1 MNTRR
6 GSSTAF
12 VLAAVVLA
20 SLAAASA
27 LWAQSP
33 ARTPAAPSA
42 SLVAIAEQVAA
53 LFPRVSGEVLEV
65 QGSTVTL
72 GIGKR
77 DGVQPGLELSLFRQ
91 GRELRHPKTGEVL
104 GRTETQVGRLRVEQV
119 FETYSTGSVPAGT
132 QPAPGDVAR
141 ISAGKQRITIV
152 AMASGVRETVVEGAL
167 TEIIDALNRT
177 GRFQVAMGDRV
188 GVWASEQGIKP
199 EQLLEGR
206 GLAEAAE
213 RFRLEHVLA
222 LHFSLVQKRPFVE
235 ARFLSLPSTTALMTS
250 TAFVPAS
257 ARTAAGQGQR
267 FSSGGDR
274 NPTQPKQRSLLARIL
289 GGELEAGSYSTGE
302 NSIPLKE
309 IGKFGFPVLSMDV
322 AVAPKDQ
329 IPRVVLTDG
338 DRIWVYR
345 VVERAMEPEWT
356 YDNRF
361 TRPGR
366 IMSVQLADLDGD
378 GVLEVVA
385 NRYHADPQILLT
397 SFILGTRDGKP
408 VEIYSDSSQFLYAM
422 DAEGGGLKK
431 ALWGQTFSPDTFFRR
446 GQAVRYVLKGDKV
459 VADGPV
465 RVPATFRA
473 TGATMANIAGKGQP
487 LRSLVFIDEQNR
499 LRVSAESEE
508 AFRST
513 TPVGGGGYL
522 KVELL
527 KSRTERGGR
536 SEFFHFEPMPLAVDL
551 DGDGVEEVI
560 VPQNHLDGHLAIL
573 FRGPAGYR
581 MQTINS
587 GFEGVITGLGAIHGE
602 TPPTLIAA
610 IVRFNNYFRTGG
622 ETQIIMT
629 TGE

>member
-1 MNTRR
+1 MKTR
-6 GSSTAF
+6 SPA
-12 VLAAVVLA
+12 LAAAAAAGLSVLLGVGVLFAQSPPPRPATPPSA
-20 SLAAASA
+20 SLAA
-27 LWAQSP
+27 
-33 ARTPAAPSA
+33 
-42 SLVAIAEQVAA
+42 IADEVAA
-53 LFPRVSGEVLEV
+53 LFPRVSGDVIEV

-77 DGVQPGLELSLFRQ
+77 DGVQPGLELALFRQ
-91 GRELRHPKTGEVL
+91 GRELRHPKTGELL
-104 GRTETQVGRLRVEQV
+104 GRTETRVGRLRVEQV
-119 FETYSTGSVPAGT
+119 FEAYSTGSVAAGT
-132 QPAPGDVAR
+132 QPVPGDVAR

-152 AMASGVRETVVEGAL
+152 ALASGVRDTVVDGAL
-167 TEIIDALNRT
+167 GEIIEALNRT

-199 EQLLEGR
+199 EQFLEGR

-213 RFRLEHVLA
+213 RFKLEHVLA
-222 LHFSLVQKRPFVE
+222 FHFSLVQRRPFVE
-235 ARFLSLPSTTALMTS
+235 ARFMSLPNTAALMTT
-250 TAFVPAS
+250 TAFLPPS
-257 ARTAAGQGQR
+257 TRTAAGQR

-274 NPTQPKQRSLLARIL
+274 KPSEPKQRSLLARIL
-289 GGELEAGSYSTGE
+289 GGELEAGSYSSGE
-302 NSIPLKE
+302 NSIPLRE
-309 IGKFGFPVLSMDV
+309 IGKFGFAVLSMDV

-378 GVLEVVA
+378 GTLEVIA

-397 SFILGTRDGKP
+397 SFILGIRAGKP
-408 VEIYSDSSQFLYAM
+408 VEIYSDSSQFLYVF

-431 ALWGQTFSPDTFFRR
+431 TVWGQTFSPDTFFRK
-446 GQAVRYVLKGDKV
+446 GQAVRYALKGDKV
-459 VADGPV
+459 VADGAV

-508 AFRST
+508 TFRST
-513 TPVGGGGYL
+513 MPVGGGGYL
-522 KVELL
+522 KVELI
-527 KSRTERGGR
+527 KARAERGGR
-536 SEFFHFEPMPLAVDL
+536 SEFFSFEPMPLAVDL
-551 DGDGVEEVI
+551 DGDGVEEVV
-560 VPQNHLDGHLAIL
+560 VPQNQLDGHLAIL

-581 MQTINS
+581 MQTVNS

-602 TPPTLIAA
+602 NPPTLIAA
-610 IVRFNNYFRTGG
+610 VVRFNNYFRSAG

>member
-1 MNTRR
+1 MRTRL
-6 GSSTAF
+6 SSTVV
-12 VLAAVVLA
+12 VLAAVILLICA
-20 SLAAASA
+20 PTTA
-27 LWAQSP
+27 LWAQAP

-42 SLVAIAEQVAA
+42 SLVAIADQVAA
-53 LFPRVSGEVLEV
+53 LFPRVSGEVIEV
-65 QGSTVTL
+65 QGAAVTL

-77 DGVQPGLELSLFRQ
+77 DGVQAGLELTLFRQ
-91 GRELRHPKTGEVL
+91 GRELRHPKTGELL
-104 GRTETQVGRLRVEQV
+104 GRAETQVGRLRVEQV
-119 FETYSTGSVPAGT
+119 FEAYSTGSVPAGT

-152 AMASGVRETVVEGAL
+152 AMASGVRETIVEGAL

-199 EQLLEGR
+199 EQFLEGR

-213 RFRLEHVLA
+213 RFKLEHVLA

-235 ARFLSLPSTTALMTS
+235 ARFLSPPATTALMTS
-250 TAFVPAS
+250 TAFVPPS
-257 ARTAAGQGQR
+257 VRAAPGQR
-267 FSSGGDR
+267 FSAGGDR
-274 NPTQPKQRSLLARIL
+274 NPAQPKQRSLLARIL

-378 GVLEVVA
+378 GNLEVVA
-385 NRYHADPQILLT
+385 YRYHADPQILLT
-397 SFILGTRDGKP
+397 SFILGIRGGKP
-408 VEIYSDSSQFLYAM
+408 VEIYSDSSQFLYAF

-431 ALWGQTFSPDTFFRR
+431 TVWGQTFSPDTFFRR
-446 GQAVRYVLKGDKV
+446 GQAIRYALKGDKLV
-459 VADGPV
+459 PDGPV

-473 TGATMANIAGKGQP
+473 TGATLANIAGKGQP
-487 LRSLVFIDEQNR
+487 LRSLVFIDEHNR

-527 KSRTERGGR
+527 KARTERGGR

-551 DGDGVEEVI
+551 DGDGVDEVI
-560 VPQNHLDGHLAIL
+560 VSQNQLDGHLAIL

-581 MQTINS
+581 MQSINS

-602 TPPTLIAA
+602 NPPTLIAA
-610 IVRFNNYFRTGG
+610 VVRFNNYFRTAG

>member
-1 MNTRR
+1 MKTRL
-6 GSSTAF
+6 SSTVV
-12 VLAAVVLA
+12 VLTAVVLA
-20 SLAAASA
+20 TLAAATA
-27 LWAQSP
+27 LWAQTA
-33 ARTPAAPSA
+33 ARTPTAPAA
-42 SLVAIAEQVAA
+42 SLVAIADQVAA
-53 LFPRVSGEVLEV
+53 LFPRVSGEVIEV
-65 QGSTVTL
+65 QGPTVTL

-77 DGVQPGLELSLFRQ
+77 DGVQPGLELALFRQ
-91 GRELRHPKTGEVL
+91 GRELRHPKTGELL

-119 FETYSTGSVPAGT
+119 FEAYSTGSVPAGT

-152 AMASGVRETVVEGAL
+152 ALVSGVRETVVEGAL

-188 GVWASEQGIKP
+188 SVWASEQGIKP

-213 RFRLEHVLA
+213 RFKLEHVLA
-222 LHFSLVQKRPFVE
+222 LHFSVVQKRPFVE
-235 ARFLSLPSTTALMTS
+235 ARFLSLPGTTALMTS
-250 TAFVPAS
+250 TAFVPS
-257 ARTAAGQGQR
+257 SVRTAPGQR

-289 GGELEAGSYSTGE
+289 GGELEAGSYSSGE

-309 IGKFGFPVLSMDV
+309 IGKFGFVVLAMDV
-322 AVAPKDQ
+322 AVAAKDQ
-329 IPRVVLTDG
+329 IPRLALTDG

-397 SFILGTRDGKP
+397 SFILGIRGGKP
-408 VEIYSDSSQFLYAM
+408 TEIYSDSSQFLYVV

-431 ALWGQTFSPDTFFRR
+431 TLWGQTFSQDTFFRK
-446 GQAVRYVLKGDKV
+446 GQATRYALQGDKIL
-459 VADGPV
+459 ADGPV

-508 AFRST
+508 TFRSS

-522 KVELL
+522 KVELV
-527 KSRTERGGR
+527 KARAERGGR
-536 SEFFHFEPMPLAVDL
+536 SEFFSFEPMPLAVDL
-551 DGDGVEEVI
+551 DGDGVEEVV
-560 VPQNHLDGHLAIL
+560 VPQNQLDGHLAIL

-581 MQTINS
+581 MQTVNS

-602 TPPTLIAA
+602 NPPTLIAA
-610 IVRFNNYFRTGG
+610 VVRFNNYFRSAG

>member
-1 MNTRR
+1 MKTRL
-6 GSSTAF
+6 SSAVVAVTA
-12 VLAAVVLA
+12 VLAILTAATVL
-20 SLAAASA
+20 SA
-27 LWAQSP
+27 QTP
-33 ARTPAAPSA
+33 ARTSAPPSA
-42 SLVAIAEQVAA
+42 SLVAIADQVAA
-53 LFPRVSGEVLEV
+53 LFPHVSGEVIEV
-65 QGSTVTL
+65 QGPTVTL

-77 DGVQPGLELSLFRQ
+77 DGVQPGLELALFRQ
-91 GRELRHPKTGEVL
+91 GRELRHPKTGELL
-104 GRTETQVGRLRVEQV
+104 GRTEAQVGRLRVEQV
-119 FETYSTGSVPAGT
+119 FEAYSTGSVPPGT
-132 QPAPGDVAR
+132 QPAPGDGAR
-141 ISAGKQRITIV
+141 ISAGQHRITIV
-152 AMASGVRETVVEGAL
+152 ALVSGVRETVVEGAL

-206 GLAEAAE
+206 GLVEAAE
-213 RFRLEHVLA
+213 RFKLEHVLA

-235 ARFLSLPSTTALMTS
+235 ARFLSLPATSPLMTS
-250 TAFVPAS
+250 TAFVPPS
-257 ARTAAGQGQR
+257 ARTAAGQR

-274 NPTQPKQRSLLARIL
+274 KPSEPRQRSLLARIL
-289 GGELEAGSYSTGE
+289 GGELEAGSYSSGE
-302 NSIPLKE
+302 NSIPLRE
-309 IGKFGFPVLSMDV
+309 IGKFGFAVLSMDV

-338 DRIWVYR
+338 DRIWLYR

-366 IMSVQLADLDGD
+366 IMSVQLADLDAD
-378 GVLEVVA
+378 GTLEVVA
-385 NRYHADPQILLT
+385 TRYHADPQVLLT
-397 SFILGTRDGKP
+397 SFIVGSRAGKP
-408 VEIYSDSSQFLYAM
+408 TEIYSDSSQFLYVV

-431 ALWGQTFSPDTFFRR
+431 TLWGQTFSPDTFFRK
-446 GQAVRYVLKGDKV
+446 GQAVRYALKGDKV

-465 RVPATFRA
+465 RVPGSFRA

-508 AFRST
+508 TFRST

-522 KVELL
+522 KVELV
-527 KSRTERGGR
+527 KARAERGGR

-551 DGDGVEEVI
+551 DGDGVEEIV
-560 VPQNHLDGHLAIL
+560 VPQNQLDGHLAIL

-581 MQTINS
+581 MQTINT
-587 GFEGVITGLGAIHGE
+587 GFEGIITGLGAIHGE
-602 TPPTLIAA
+602 NPPTLIAA
-610 IVRFNNYFRTGG
+610 VVRFNNYFRTAG

>member
-1 MNTRR
+1 MKTRR
-6 GSSTAF
+6 WSSILVMLA
-12 VLAAVVLA
+12 AAVVA
-20 SLAAASA
+20 TVAAASA
-27 LWAQSP
+27 LWAQSST
-33 ARTPAAPSA
+33 RTPAAPSA

-53 LFPRVSGEVLEV
+53 LFPRVSGEIIEV

-77 DGVQPGLELSLFRQ
+77 DGVQPGLELSLFRP

-104 GRTETQVGRLRVEQV
+104 GRTEAQVGRLRVEQV
-119 FETYSTGSVPAGT
+119 FEAYSTGSVPAGT
-132 QPAPGDVAR
+132 QP
-141 ISAGKQRITIV
+141 
-152 AMASGVRETVVEGAL
+152 
-167 TEIIDALNRT
+167 TEVIDALNRT

-188 GVWASEQGIKP
+188 GVWAAEQGIKP

-213 RFRLEHVLA
+213 RFKLEHVLA
-222 LHFSLVQKRPFVE
+222 LHFSVVQRRPFVE
-235 ARFLSLPSTTALMTS
+235 ARFLSLPATTPLMTS

-257 ARTAAGQGQR
+257 ARTAAGQR
-267 FSSGGDR
+267 FSSGGER
-274 NPTQPKQRSLLARIL
+274 NPAQPKQRSLLARIL
-289 GGELEAGSYSTGE
+289 GGELEAGSYSSGE
-302 NSIPLKE
+302 HSIPLKE

-338 DRIWVYR
+338 DRIWLYR
-345 VVERAMEPEWT
+345 ISERAMEPEWT

-385 NRYHADPQILLT
+385 SRYHADPQILLT
-397 SFILGTRDGKP
+397 SFIIGIRAGKP
-408 VEIYSDSSQFLYAM
+408 VEIYSDGSQFLYAM

-431 ALWGQTFSPDTFFRR
+431 ALWGQTFSPDTFFRK
-446 GQAVRYVLKGDKV
+446 GQAVRYELKGDKV
-459 VADGPV
+459 VADAPM

-508 AFRST
+508 TFRST

-536 SEFFHFEPMPLAVDL
+536 SEFFYFEPMPLAVDL
-551 DGDGVEEVI
+551 DGDGVEEVV
-560 VPQNHLDGHLAIL
+560 VPQNQLDGHLAIL

-602 TPPTLIAA
+602 NPPTLIAA
-610 IVRFNNYFRTGG
+610 VVRFNNYFRTQG